1 MSRLTLPSFNNGPNS
16 PGPADT
22 LDKELLMQSPSS
34 LLRPDTLLFI
44 YYIEGEIPAHHTFNA
59 EHFIGNWVEDDFSFL
74 FFTQPAQQ
82 QVREI
87 LRLFPEMKLLDEYEM
102 TYAQW
107 QGGIVE
113 PVRIGRFL
121 LNPTWIKASP
131 GENEIA
137 ITIDSGVVFG
147 NGTHPTTQACLE
159 AIDIACAGKKV
170 KTMLDLG
177 TGTGILAL
185 AAAKLGC
192 EKILAVDYNFLAART
207 ARLNTLLNNLEDRI
221 LVANGRAEE
230 HTAIAT
236 DLLVANIHYD
246 VMKDLVRTDGFLRQK
261 FFILSGLLR
270 SEAEKITEFLET
282 RPVLILK
289 RWNQDDIWH
298 TILGIT
304 NT

>member
-1 MSRLTLPSFNNGPNS
+1 MHS
-16 PGPADT
+16 PT
-22 LDKELLMQSPSS
+22 S
-34 LLRPDTLLFI
+34 LLRPDTLLYI
-44 YYIEGEIPAHHTFNA
+44 YYIEGAIPAHHSFVA
-59 EHFIGNWVEDDFSFL
+59 DHFIGNWVEDDFSFL
-74 FFTQPAQQ
+74 FFTQPALR
-82 QVREI
+82 QVYEI
-87 LRLFPEMKLLDEYEM
+87 LALFPTMKLLDQYEM

-131 GENEIA
+131 GENEVA

-159 AIDIACAGKKV
+159 AIDIACAGKRV

-177 TGTGILAL
+177 TGTGVLAL

-192 EKILAVDYNFLAART
+192 EKILAVDYNYLAAKT
-207 ARLNTLLNNLEDRI
+207 ARQNVSLNSLDDHI

-230 HTAIAT
+230 LTAVAT

-261 FFILSGLLR
+261 WFILSGLLR
-270 SEAEKITEFLET
+270 SEAEKITDYLKT

-304 NT
+304 NAAEY

>member
-1 MSRLTLPSFNNGPNS
+1 MR
-16 PGPADT
+16 
-22 LDKELLMQSPSS
+22 SPSP

-44 YYIEGEIPAHHTFNA
+44 YYIEGTIPALHMIRDDN
-59 EHFIGNWVEDDFSFL
+59 FIGNWVEDNFSFL
-74 FFTQPAQQ
+74 FFTQPAKNRVQD
-82 QVREI
+82 I
-87 LRLFPEMKLLDEYEM
+87 LTEFPELKLLDNYEM

-107 QGGIVE
+107 QGGNIE

-131 GENEIA
+131 GKNDIA
-137 ITIDSGVVFG
+137 ITLDSGVVFG

-159 AIDIACAGKKV
+159 AIDIACAGKRV

-177 TGTGILAL
+177 SGTGILAL

-192 EKILAVDYNFLAART
+192 DKIIAVDYNYLATRT
-207 ARLNTLLNNLEDRI
+207 AQTNVSLNNLDDHI
-221 LVANGRAEE
+221 LVINGRAEE
-230 HTAIAT
+230 HTGIAT

-246 VMKDLVRTDGFLRQK
+246 VMKNLVRTEGFLKQK
-261 FFILSGLLR
+261 WFILSGLLR
-270 SEAEKITEFLET
+270 SEAEKIMEFLNT
-282 RPVLILK
+282 QPVLILK

-304 NT
+304 KISDK

>member
-1 MSRLTLPSFNNGPNS
+1 MYPPTP
-16 PGPADT
+16 
-22 LDKELLMQSPSS
+22 

-44 YYIEGEIPAHHTFNA
+44 YYIGGTVPALHTIKA
-59 EHFIGNWVEDDFSFL
+59 ENFIGNWVEEDFSFL
-74 FFTQPAQQ
+74 FFTQPAKE
-82 QVREI
+82 QVLEI
-87 LRLFPEMKLLDEYEM
+87 LADFPELNLLDTYEM

-107 QGGIVE
+107 QGGNIE

-131 GENEIA
+131 GENDVA
-137 ITIDSGVVFG
+137 ITLDSGVVFG

-159 AIDIACAGKKV
+159 AIDIACAGNKT

-177 TGTGILAL
+177 SGTGILAL

-192 EKILAVDYNFLAART
+192 EKIIAVDYNYLATQT
-207 ARLNTLLNNLEDRI
+207 ARINVTLNNLDNHI
-221 LVANGRAEE
+221 LVVNGKAEE
-230 HTAIAT
+230 HISVAT

-246 VMKDLVRTDGFLRQK
+246 VMKDLVRSEGFLEQK
-261 FFILSGLLR
+261 WFILSGLLR
-270 SEAEKITEFLET
+270 SEAEKIMEFLNT
-282 RPVLILK
+282 QPVLILK

-304 NT
+304 KVTKTE

>member
-1 MSRLTLPSFNNGPNS
+1 
-16 PGPADT
+16 
-22 LDKELLMQSPSS
+22 MQPPPS

-44 YYIEGEIPAHHTFNA
+44 YYLEGAIPAHQVFDI

-82 QVREI
+82 QVKEI
-87 LRLFPEMKLLDEYEM
+87 LSLFPATRLLDQYEM

-107 QGGIVE
+107 QGGNVE

-131 GENEIA
+131 GKNEVA
-137 ITIDSGVVFG
+137 ITLDSGVVFG

-159 AIDIACAGKKV
+159 AIDIACAGNRV

-192 EKILAVDYNFLAART
+192 EKIVAVDYNFLAART
-207 ARLNTLLNNLEDRI
+207 ARINVVLNNLEDRI
-221 LVANGRAEE
+221 LIANGRAEQ
-230 HTAIAT
+230 HTAVAT
-236 DLLVANIHYD
+236 DLMVANIHYD

-261 FFILSGLLR
+261 WFILSGLLR
-270 SEAEKITEFLET
+270 SEAEKIGQFLAT
-282 RPVLILK
+282 CPVLILK

-304 NT
+304 NPSEES